1 MADQRRIQRL
11 EQVILRTLGPVISQG
26 LADPRLGVVTVTR
39 IKLSR
44 DLGIARVN
52 WSCMGSDSDRSRA
65 EHALSHARGH
75 MQSAVAK
82 AMRTRT
88 TPHLQFHYDPSLENS
103 VRINDLLHQLKL
115 ERGETDEDDVEG
127 EGTGDQDIGDQDI
140 GDQDIG
146 DQGTEEESTEQEA
159 GDGSDETTSDGPAQD
174 EPVQDET
181 QPEESA
187 PEEPQPG
194 DV

>member
-11 EQVILRTLGPVISQG
+11 EQVILRTLGPLISQG

-44 DLGIARVN
+44 DLGVARVN
-52 WSCMGSDSDRSRA
+52 WSCIGSDSDRSRA
-65 EHALSHARGH
+65 EHGLSHARGH

-88 TPHLQFHYDPSLENS
+88 TPHLTFHYDPSLENS

-115 ERGETDEDDVEG
+115 ERGETDEEDGEGEEVEG
-127 EGTGDQDIGDQDI
+127 GPELASGDPTATDQASSDP
-140 GDQDIG
+140 
-146 DQGTEEESTEQEA
+146 TLEA
-159 GDGSDETTSDGPAQD
+159 P
-174 EPVQDET
+174 
-181 QPEESA
+181 A
-187 PEEPQPG
+187 PEDPAPE
-194 DV
+194 DK

>member
-11 EQVILRTLGPVISQG
+11 EQVILRTLGPLISQG

-44 DLGIARVN
+44 DLGVARVN
-52 WSCMGSDSDRSRA
+52 WSRIGSDSDRSRA
-65 EHALSHARGH
+65 EHGLSHARGH

-115 ERGETDEDDVEG
+115 ERGETDEEDGESAEVEG
-127 EGTGDQDIGDQDI
+127 GP
-140 GDQDIG
+140 
-146 DQGTEEESTEQEA
+146 EEAQ
-159 GDGSDETTSDGPAQD
+159 SDLAPSEPTPD
-174 EPVQDET
+174 EPAPDE
-181 QPEESA
+181 PA
-187 PEEPQPG
+187 P
-194 DV
+194 DDK